1 VRNGRDTFDTVH
13 EGRGPDSMV
22 VDDAQLDDTG
32 DQQVRVSPT
41 WVVLYLLLAFG
52 AGVAVS
58 YGLARDDTLWLVIG
72 AGVFAPLVVIGAHAA
87 AGLESSP
94 RAAALGTVCALTL
107 VAVVAV
113 VVSTP
118 WWGDDAASRGAAF
131 VLAADD
137 PSAHVYL
144 RDRPE
149 GKELT
154 GGKHDPAPLVSRH
167 EYQFSCGVELG
178 DSTRWLRLEESKLW
192 APASVLRPVG
202 KTAAD
207 QLPRC

>member
-1 VRNGRDTFDTVH
+1 MVTTKDAARG
-13 EGRGPDSMV
+13 GPDATV
-22 VDDAQLDDTG
+22 AEPRPDDVTEAP
-32 DQQVRVSPT
+32 VRMSPVWIAVFT
-41 WVVLYLLLAFG
+41 LLAFASG
-52 AGVAVS
+52 LAVS
-58 YGLARDDTLWLVIG
+58 YGLARDDTLWLLVG

-94 RAAALGTVCALTL
+94 RAAAFLTVCGLSL

-118 WWGDDAASRGAAF
+118 WWGDDAAAHGATFMLTAE
-131 VLAADD
+131 D

-154 GGKHDPAPLVSRH
+154 GGARDPAPLVSGRKY
-167 EYQFSCGVELG
+167 EFECDVELG
-178 DSTRWLRLEESKLW
+178 DSTRWLRLEHADLW
-192 APASVLRPVG
+192 VPATVLRPVG
-202 KTAAD
+202 ATTAER
-207 QLPRC
+207 LPGC

>member
-1 VRNGRDTFDTVH
+1 
-13 EGRGPDSMV
+13 MA

-32 DQQVRVSPT
+32 DEPARVSPT
-41 WVVLYLLLAFG
+41 WVVLYVLLAFG

-72 AGVFAPLVVIGAHAA
+72 AGVFAPLVVVGAHAA

-94 RAAALGTVCALTL
+94 RAAALATVCGLSL

-118 WWGDDAASRGAAF
+118 WWGDDAANRGAGF
-131 VLAADD
+131 VLTADD
-137 PSAHVYL
+137 PTAHVYL

-154 GGKHDPAPLVSRH
+154 GAQRDPAPLVSRH
-167 EYQFSCGVELG
+167 EYRFTCGVELG
-178 DSTRWLRLEESKLW
+178 DSTRWLRLEDSQLW
-192 APASVLRPVG
+192 APATVLRPVG
-202 KTAAD
+202 KTTAD